1 MDAKVPCYTSKQ
13 AIEQPVPAET
23 GLNCWRLAQGRDY
36 TRALSRFVRRCL
48 REYHARGVQRHDRT
62 QYKSSQDFE
71 PTPHSSSKREKSA
84 DVGGDRS
91 RDTGVGKAETTQFTS
106 STGSENQTP

>member
-1 MDAKVPCYTSKQ
+1 MRDSVHERRIDAELLCYTSKH

-48 REYHARGVQRHDRT
+48 REYHARGVQRHERRRH
-62 QYKSSQDFE
+62 KSSQDFE
-71 PTPHSSSKREKSA
+71 PTPHSSGKREKSA
-84 DVGGDRS
+84 EVGGDRS
-91 RDTGVGKAETTQFTS
+91 RDTAVGEAETA
-106 STGSENQTP
+106 